1 VARDWRDDRIAELEA
16 QLAERD
22 ARIAKLEAQ
31 LTAALARI
39 TELEEKLRKSSRN
52 SGKPPSSD
60 TPAQAADRRKKAAAI
75 TKPGGRKPGGQPGH
89 EKFTRQLVPPERV
102 TQHTDCIPERCER
115 CNKPLHGID
124 PDAKLHQ
131 VFHLPEIIPLV
142 FQYALHALGCPDPEC
157 GHVTVGKLPPGVPRG
172 AFGSSVVATLAFL
185 MGVCRLGKRPV
196 QDVMEGLFNLRIS
209 LGAII
214 GCQDIASSALQS
226 PVEEAKQ
233 AAQRATVKHCDET
246 SWREGP
252 KRTKVWL
259 WTVVTKHI
267 VVFQIHKERSTK
279 AARALLGKIRGVLV
293 SDRYSSYGFWTLWLR
308 QICWSH
314 IIRDFVAI
322 AERGGQSQRIGD
334 SLLEESRRLFAWWH
348 RVRDGTLT
356 RERFQVYVRSLKK
369 RVLALL
375 EEGQS
380 CANSKTANTCTE
392 MIKVWPAFWLFVE
405 RKGVQPTNNA
415 AEREVRHGV
424 LWRKISGGTH
434 SELGSRFVE
443 RILTVVAT
451 LRRQNRS
458 VLHFLRDACEAHLS
472 GSESP
477 SLLPQRTRVTTTHH
491 EIQAAA

>member
-1 VARDWRDDRIAELEA
+1 VARDWRDERIAELEGQLAELRA
-16 QLAERD
+16 QLA
-22 ARIAKLEAQ
+22 
-31 LTAALARI
+31 AALARI
-39 TELEEKLRKSSRN
+39 TELEEKLRRSSRN

-60 TPAQAADRRKKAAAI
+60 TPAQVAERAERRKKAAAI

-89 EKFTRQLVPPERV
+89 EKFTRQVVPPEQV
-102 TQHTDCIPERCER
+102 AQHADCVPEHCER
-115 CNKPLHGID
+115 CNERLHGSD
-124 PDAKLHQ
+124 PNPELHQ

-142 FQYALHALGCPDPEC
+142 YQYARHALPCPDPAC

-172 AFGSSVVATLAFL
+172 AFGPSVIATMAFL
-185 MGVCRLGKRPV
+185 IGVCRLSKRPV
-196 QDVMEGLFNLRIS
+196 QAVMEGLFGLKIS
-209 LGAII
+209 LGAVI
-214 GCQDIASSALQS
+214 GCQDIASSALQR

-233 AAQRATVKHCDET
+233 AAQRAAVKHCDET

-252 KRTKVWL
+252 KRAKVWL

-267 VVFQIHKERSTK
+267 VVFQIHKARSTQ

-308 QICWSH
+308 QICWAH
-314 IIRDFVAI
+314 LIRDYVAI

-348 RVRDGTLT
+348 RVRDGTLK
-356 RERFQVYVRSLKK
+356 RARFQVYVRSLKK

-375 EEGQS
+375 EEGRT
-380 CANSKTANTCTE
+380 CANSKTANTCAE

-405 RKGVQPTNNA
+405 RTGVQPTNNA
-415 AEREVRHGV
+415 AEHEVRHGV
-424 LWRKISGGTH
+424 LWRKTSGGTH

-451 LRRQNRS
+451 CRRQNRS
-458 VLHFLRDACEAHLS
+458 VLHFLRDACQAHFS

-477 SLLPQRTRVTTTHH
+477 SLLPRRTRVTTTHH
-491 EIQAAA
+491 EVQAAA

>member
-1 VARDWRDDRIAELEA
+1 VARDWRDERIAELERGNAELKA
-16 QLAERD
+16 QLA
-22 ARIAKLEAQ
+22 L
-31 LTAALARI
+31 ALARI

-60 TPAQAADRRKKAAAI
+60 TPAQTAERRKKAAAI

-89 EKFTRQLVPPERV
+89 EKFTRQVVPPEQV
-102 TQHTDCIPERCER
+102 AQNTNCIPERCEA
-115 CNKPLHGID
+115 CNKTLRGSD
-124 PDAKLHQ
+124 PKPDLHQ

-142 FQYALHALGCPDPEC
+142 FQYALHALPCPDPEC
-157 GHVTVGKLPPGVPRG
+157 GHVTVGKLPSGVPRG
-172 AFGSSVVATLAFL
+172 TFGPSVIATMAFL

-196 QDVMEGLFNLRIS
+196 QSVMEGLFNLRIS
-209 LGAII
+209 LGAVI
-214 GCQDIASSALQS
+214 GCQDIASSALQK

-233 AAQRATVKHCDET
+233 AAQRAAVKHCDET

-252 KRTKVWL
+252 KRAKVWL

-267 VVFQIHKERSTK
+267 VVFQIHEERSTK
-279 AARALLGKIRGVLV
+279 AARAVLGKIRGVLV

-308 QICWSH
+308 QICWAH

-334 SLLEESRRLFAWWH
+334 SLLEESRRLFTWWH

-356 RERFQVYVRSLKK
+356 RARFQVYVRSLKK
-369 RVLALL
+369 RVYALL
-375 EEGQS
+375 EEGRG
-380 CANSKTANTCTE
+380 CANSRTANTCAQ

-405 RKGVQPTNNA
+405 RKGVEPTNNA
-415 AEREVRHGV
+415 AEHEVRPGV
-424 LWRKISGGTH
+424 LWRKTSGGTH

-458 VLHFLRDACEAHLS
+458 ALHFLRDACEAHLS

-477 SLLPQRTRVTTTHH
+477 SLLPQCTRATTTHH
-491 EIQAAA
+491 EIRTAA